1 MTQEIVIDIKQ
12 RRSISDHIS
21 AVAKYC
27 VDHNPDLTWRS
38 IVDASLNASEVDLS
52 QHVLKVHSG
61 QK

>member
-61 QK
+61 Q